1 MSGNVRSRGWVVD
14 LVVGGLVGG
23 ILGAIVA
30 VNVVIF
36 SGIERGYESGFSE
49 IFDYHW
55 LLGIVTVMVLAAGPV
70 LGVMFAR
77 RWRKIRAARTD
88 RG

>member
-1 MSGNVRSRGWVVD
+1 MSATAPSRGWLVD
-14 LVVGGLVGG
+14 IIVGGLAGG

-36 SGIERGYESGFSE
+36 SGIERGYESGLGE
-49 IFDYHW
+49 IFEYHW
-55 LLGIVTVMVLAAGPV
+55 LLGIATVMILAAGPV

-77 RWRKIRAARTD
+77 RWRKIRAART
-88 RG
+88 GG